1 MGRKRTQMQKVF
13 NRNILDWDS
22 YAISYGM
29 NRWTIQ
35 ENMFWKLFQ
44 MLLRITSFKIKTLTC

>member
-22 YAISYGM
+22 YGM

-44 MLLRITSFKIKTLTC
+44 MLLLLRITSFKIKTLTC